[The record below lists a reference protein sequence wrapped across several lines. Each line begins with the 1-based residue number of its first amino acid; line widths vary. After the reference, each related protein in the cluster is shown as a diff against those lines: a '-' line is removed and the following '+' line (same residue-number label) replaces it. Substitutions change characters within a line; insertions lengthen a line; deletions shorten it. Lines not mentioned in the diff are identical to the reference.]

1 MFIFKRSGYYHL
13 EYFDEQDNRVRRIST
28 KSKSKP
34 EALKFLMDFKGKQK
48 ESLQNKYISLSQFRD
63 EYYQNVSNTKSKG
76 YIRTV
81 NYSFDKLIKFLS
93 DDIPLSK
100 INVKNIEEFIAN
112 SFELNKYGTA
122 LTYRT
127 LKSAFN
133 KAINWNYISVNPFV
147 KVKLPKL
154 PKPDPAYINH
164 LQLDSIIEKEK
175 NQDLRDIYVL
185 GFHSGMRLNEIINL
199 KWFSI
204 DFTNQEIKV
213 QNTDSFTTKSK
224 RDRTIPMNQTLLEV
238 LRNRV
243 PKVLSI
249 YQDEYVFNK
258 TKGVKYCQFYVSKK
272 FKKAVIDA
280 GLSDKVHF
288 HSLRHSFISN
298 LVQRGCSLA
307 VVQQLAGHSQ
317 ISVTM
322 GYAKLRNENLQ
333 SAVKLLDK
341 EVSKVVWLNN

>member
-28 KSKSKP
+28 KTKSKP
-34 EALKFLMDFKGKQK
+34 EALKFLMDFNGKQK
-48 ESLQNKYISLSQFRD
+48 ESLQNKYISLSQFKE
-63 EYYQNVSNTKSKG
+63 EYLKYVNNTKSNG

-81 NYSFDKLIKFLS
+81 KYSFDKLINFLS
-93 DDIPLSK
+93 DDVPMLK
-100 INVKNIEEFIAN
+100 ITVKNIEEFVSN
-112 SFELNKYGTA
+112 GFELNKYGTA

-133 KAINWNYISVNPFV
+133 KAINWNYISINPFV

-154 PKPDPAYINH
+154 PKPDSVYINH
-164 LQLDSIIEKEK
+164 SQLDLIIEKEK

-185 GFHSGMRLNEIINL
+185 GFHSGMRLNEILNL

-204 DFTNQEIKV
+204 DFTKQEIRV

-224 RDRTIPMNQTLLEV
+224 RDRTIPMNQTLFEM

-249 YQDEYVFNK
+249 YQDEYVFEK

-272 FKKAVIDA
+272 FKKAVLETNLNNKI
-280 GLSDKVHF
+280 HF

-317 ISVTM
+317 ISVTL
-322 GYAKLRNENLQ
+322 GYAHLQKENLTN
-333 SAVKLLDK
+333 AIKVLDK
-341 EVSKVVWLNN
+341 AV

>member
-28 KSKSKP
+28 KTKSKP
-34 EALKFLMDFKGKQK
+34 EALKFLMDFNGKQK
-48 ESLQNKYISLSQFRD
+48 ESLQNKYISLSQFKE
-63 EYYQNVSNTKSKG
+63 EYLKYVNNTKSKG

-81 NYSFDKLIKFLS
+81 KYSFDKLINFLS
-93 DDIPLSK
+93 DDVPMLK
-100 INVKNIEEFIAN
+100 ITVKNIEEFVSN
-112 SFELNKYGTA
+112 GFELNKYGTA

-133 KAINWNYISVNPFV
+133 KAINWNYISINPFV

-154 PKPDPAYINH
+154 PKPDSVYINH
-164 LQLDSIIEKEK
+164 SQLDSIIEKEK

-185 GFHSGMRLNEIINL
+185 GFHSGMRLNEILNL

-204 DFTNQEIKV
+204 DFTKQEIRV

-224 RDRTIPMNQTLLEV
+224 RDRTIPMNQTLFEM

-249 YQDEYVFNK
+249 YQDEYVFEK

-272 FKKAVIDA
+272 FKKAVLETNLNNKI
-280 GLSDKVHF
+280 HF

-322 GYAKLRNENLQ
+322 GYANLKNENLQ
-333 SAVKLLDK
+333 SAVKLLD
-341 EVSKVVWLNN
+341 EGISNVV

>member
-34 EALKFLMDFKGKQK
+34 EALKFLMDFKDKQK
-48 ESLQNKYISLSQFRD
+48 EGLQNKYISLAQFKD
-63 EYYQNVSNTKSKG
+63 EYYKYVTTTKSRG

-81 NYSFDKLIKFLS
+81 NYSFDKLINFLS
-93 DDIPLSK
+93 SDFVLVK
-100 INVKNIEEFIAN
+100 ISVKNIEEFISN
-112 SFELNKYGTA
+112 GFEESKYGTA

-133 KAINWNYISVNPFV
+133 KAINWNYISINPFV

-154 PKPDPAYINH
+154 PKPNPAYINH
-164 LQLDSIIEKEK
+164 TQLDLIVDKEK
-175 NQDLRDIYVL
+175 NEDLKAIYIF
-185 GFHSGMRLNEIINL
+185 GFHSGMRLNEILNL
-199 KWFSI
+199 KWYSI
-204 DFTNQEIKV
+204 DFQLQEIRV

-224 RDRTIPMNQTLLEV
+224 RDRVIPMNQTLLEL
-238 LRNRV
+238 LRSRF
-243 PKVLSI
+243 PKIQSLN
-249 YQDEYVFNK
+249 QNEYVFQK
-258 TKGVKYCQFYVSKK
+258 TLGVRYCQFFVSKK
-272 FKKAVIDA
+272 FKKAVRTSNNNEK
-280 GLSDKVHF
+280 LKF

-317 ISVTM
+317 ISVTL
-322 GYAKLRNENLQ
+322 GYAHLQKENL
-333 SAVKLLDK
+333 STAIKVLDK
-341 EVSKVVWLNN
+341 AV

>member
-28 KSKSKP
+28 KTKSKP
-34 EALKFLMDFKGKQK
+34 EALRFLMDFKVKQK
-48 ESLQNKYISLSQFRD
+48 EKLQHKYISLSQFKE
-63 EYYQNVSNTKSKG
+63 EYLKFATNTKSKG
-76 YIRTV
+76 YIRSIK
-81 NYSFDKLIKFLS
+81 YSFDKLINFLS
-93 DDIPLSK
+93 DDTPLLK
-100 INVKNIEEFIAN
+100 ISVKNIEEFVSN
-112 SFELNKYGTA
+112 GFEVNKYGTA

-133 KAINWNYISVNPFV
+133 KAINWNYISINPFV

-164 LQLDSIIEKEK
+164 SQLDLILEKEK
-175 NQDLRDIYVL
+175 NEDLKDIYIL
-185 GFHSGMRLNEIINL
+185 GFHSGMRLNEILNL
-199 KWFSI
+199 RWYSI
-204 DFTNQEIKV
+204 DFTMQEIRV

-224 RDRTIPMNQTLLEV
+224 RDRTIPINHTLFEMLKH
-238 LRNRV
+238 RV

-249 YQDEYVFNK
+249 CQNEYVFEK
-258 TKGVKYCQFYVSKK
+258 TKGVKYCQFYVSHK

-280 GLSDKVHF
+280 ELSNKVHF

-322 GYAKLRNENLQ
+322 GYARLKNENLQ

-341 EVSKVVWLNN
+341 EVSKAV

>member
-1 MFIFKRSGYYHL
+1 MFIFKRNGYYHL
-13 EYFDEQDNRVRRIST
+13 EYFDEQDNRIRRIST

-34 EALKFLMDFKGKQK
+34 KALKFLLDFKGKQK
-48 ESLQNKYISLSQFRD
+48 ESLQKKYISLSQFKD
-63 EYYQNVSNTKSKG
+63 EYYKYVANTKSKG

-93 DDIPLSK
+93 TDIALLK
-100 INVKNIEEFIAN
+100 VNVKNIEEFIAK
-112 SFELNKYGTA
+112 SFEKNKYGTA

-133 KAINWNYISVNPFV
+133 KAINWNYISVNPLV

-175 NQDLRDIYVL
+175 NPDLRDIYVL
-185 GFHSGMRLNEIINL
+185 AFHSGMRLNEILNL
-199 KWFSI
+199 KWYSL
-204 DFTNQEIKV
+204 DFTKQEIRV

-224 RDRTIPMNQTLLEV
+224 RDRTIPMNQTLLEL
-238 LRNRV
+238 LRKRV

-249 YQDEYVFNK
+249 YKDEYVFEK
-258 TKGVKYCQFYVSKK
+258 TKGVRYCQFYVSKK
-272 FKKAVIDA
+272 FKKAVIEA
-280 GLSDKVHF
+280 KLSNKIHF
-288 HSLRHSFISN
+288 HSLRHGFISN
-298 LVQRGCSLA
+298 LIQRNCSLA

-333 SAVKLLDK
+333 SAVRLLDK
-341 EVSKVVWLNN
+341 EVSKVV